1 VEAVLDTVRATVRRH
16 AMLADGEH
24 VLIAVSGGADSTAL
38 LSLLQTL
45 APDYRLRLSALH
57 VDHRLRPDS
66 SRDAEHARALGARLG
81 VRVDVSTVTV
91 SSHGSP
97 EDAARRARYT
107 ALEAHAERI
116 GADRIAVG
124 HTADD
129 QAETVLMRVI
139 EGTGLRGLAGIPP
152 TRGRI
157 IRPLLDVRRQA
168 LKAYLGTI
176 ALGWIEDPTN
186 RDVRFLR
193 NRIRHDLL
201 PFLATAHAGDL
212 SATLARVAREARQ
225 AVDTLERVAADAL
238 ERLVTTDGEA
248 LVLARSAMAV
258 LPPLIAADVLR
269 QAAVRLG
276 CRGPLR
282 AWAHHGLRR
291 MLAVP
296 PPRRPFRLGAV
307 TFEVSGDR
315 VRIGVRP
322 PGHVEP
328 RVLRVP
334 GVTRLPEIGL
344 QIEARHVDAA
354 GYVLPRERERVAF
367 DADALAM
374 PLHVRG
380 RRRGDRFRPF
390 PEPGE
395 RRLKTFLIDAK
406 VPRWDRDRLPLV
418 QSAREIVWVGGLRRG
433 GEAPVTAATR
443 HIVELTVKSLAD

>member
-1 VEAVLDTVRATVRRH
+1 
-16 AMLADGEH
+16 MLAGGEH

-66 SRDAEHARALGARLG
+66 SRDAERVRSLGTRLG
-81 VRVDVSTVTV
+81 VRVDVAAVTV
-91 SSHGSP
+91 SSRGSL
-97 EDAARRARYT
+97 EDAARRARYA
-107 ALEAHAERI
+107 ALEAHADRI

-129 QAETVLMRVI
+129 QAETVLMGVM

-157 IRPLLDVRRQA
+157 IRPLLDLRRQA
-168 LKAYLGTI
+168 LQAYLDTMG
-176 ALGWIEDPTN
+176 LGWIEDPTN
-186 RDVRFLR
+186 RDPRFLR
-193 NRIRHDLL
+193 NRIRHAIL
-201 PFLATAHAGDL
+201 PLLATAQAGDV

-225 AVDTLERVAADAL
+225 AVDTLERIAADAL
-238 ERLVTTDGEA
+238 ERLVSIDEDA
-248 LVLARSAMAV
+248 LVLARSAMAA
-258 LPPLIAADVLR
+258 LPPLVAADVLR

-282 AWAHHGLRR
+282 AWAHRGLRR

-296 PPRRPFRLGAV
+296 APRRPFRLDGV

-315 VRIGVRP
+315 VRIGARRP
-322 PGHVEP
+322 HHVEP
-328 RVLRVP
+328 RLLRLP
-334 GVTRLPEIGL
+334 GVTLLPEIAL
-344 QIEARHVDAA
+344 QIEARHLDAA
-354 GYVLPRERERVAF
+354 GYVVPRDRGRVAF
-367 DADALAM
+367 DADALAT

-380 RRRGDRFRPF
+380 RRPGDRFRPF
-390 PEPGE
+390 PEPRE
-395 RRLKTFLIDAK
+395 RRLKTFLIDAR

-418 QSAREIVWVGGLRRG
+418 QSGREIVWVSGLRRG
-433 GEAPVTAATR
+433 GQAPVTPATR
-443 HIVELTVKSLAD
+443 HIIELTVKSLAD